1 MRAPALLLAACVFAS
16 TASGQATAAVITP
29 HPVLFVTQ
37 TPFGQD
43 FTNIMSTFGTHRGST
58 DSAPRGGDLWIR
70 QPDGALRNL
79 TAEAGYG
86 TTPALQIAVRDPMP
100 HWGGTKAL
108 FSMVV
113 GGTTQNDDGPV
124 YFQIY
129 EVTGFGAGETVQIR
143 KLPQPADSNNV
154 TPIYASDG
162 RILFTSDR
170 PRNGDRR
177 LYPQLDEYETAPT
190 VSGLWSMRPDGSEL
204 AILDHAPSGAF
215 SPFVDSFG
223 RVVFSRWDH
232 LQRDQQGD
240 AEIFAIL
247 AGDPLPYGA
256 HTFESEASDA
266 KHAIAPGDEIFPEQ
280 RELYGDA
287 AWDDRAPTE
296 TDHTFNHFFPW
307 TMQQDGT
314 GLEILNHL
322 GRHELAGYSAPG
334 RTYLDY
340 FGVEDE
346 VDIFLHVAEDPT
358 QPGTYYGIRCPE
370 FGTRGAGQVVSIP
383 AAPGAN
389 PDLITPSYV
398 THPATA
404 SALDDGDTPTAAH
417 AGMFRDP
424 VVLANGTLWA
434 SHSASP
440 YADRPTVSNPPYP
453 QPYTQS
459 SRYDFAI
466 RQLVPGAQGY
476 RVPGPRLLETP
487 IVETVSY
494 FDNDRYR
501 VVSYSGALWELQPVE
516 VRAQAPPPA
525 ASEPLPAIEASL
537 LEQELAAHGGVAA
550 LRAWLAANGLALI
563 TSRDVT
569 VRADRQQDFDLAVAW
584 SDHVTARPGATPKQ
598 IGWLQLFEGQQLRG
612 FESWDGRRVLAR
624 TISGALNPP
633 WAGAP
638 PGAVRVAGDGSMAAF
653 VPARRALTW
662 QTTEPDG
669 DAVVRER
676 YWLTFQ
682 PGEIRACTN
691 CHGVNTT
698 DVFDGPIPQNE
709 PAALRELVRWWAA
722 PEADALGAGLAALL
736 AMAGLGRRHA
746 GQRAG
751 GMSWTIDTR
760 VSSKQSRPVTA
771 AASGKGRS

>member
-1 MRAPALLLAACVFAS
+1 MRTLRALLVACTSVVLVPAS
-16 TASGQATAAVITP
+16 ADAAVTTP
-29 HPVLFVTQ
+29 YPVLFVTQ

-70 QPDGALRNL
+70 HPDGTLRNL
-79 TAEAGYG
+79 TAEVGYG
-86 TTPALQIAVRDPMP
+86 TTPGGQIAVRDPMP
-100 HWGGTKAL
+100 HWDGTRAL

-113 GGTTQNDDGPV
+113 GGTTQDDDDPV

-129 EVTGFGAGETVQIR
+129 EVTGFGVGESVQIR
-143 KLPQPADSNNV
+143 RLPQPADSNNV

-170 PRNGDRR
+170 PRGGDRR

-190 VSGLWSMRPDGSEL
+190 VSGLWSMQADGSGL
-204 AILDHAPSGAF
+204 AILDHAPSGVF
-215 SPFVDSFG
+215 SPFIDSFG
-223 RVVFSRWDH
+223 RVLFTRWDH

-256 HTFESEASDA
+256 HTFESESGDA
-266 KHAIAPGDEIFPEQ
+266 FHPIAPGDEIFPEQ
-280 RELYGDA
+280 RELYGNA
-287 AWDDRAPTE
+287 AWDDRGPTE

-307 TMQQDGT
+307 MMQQDGT
-314 GLEILNHL
+314 GLETLNHL
-322 GRHELAGYSAPG
+322 GRHEMAGYIAPG
-334 RTYLDY
+334 RTYLEYD
-340 FGVEDE
+340 GVPDD
-346 VDIFLHVAEDPT
+346 VDIFLQMAEDPT

-370 FGTRGAGQVVSIP
+370 FGTRGSGQIVSI
-383 AAPGAN
+383 AAPPGAN
-389 PDLITPSYV
+389 ADAITPSYV

-404 SALDDGDTPTAAH
+404 TITNEGQPPPAAH
-417 AGMFRDP
+417 IGMFRDP
-424 VVLANGTLWA
+424 VVFADGTLWA

-466 RQLVPGAQGY
+466 RRLVPGGQGY
-476 RVPGPRLLETP
+476 RAAGERLLDAP
-487 IVETVSY
+487 IIESVSY

-501 VVSYSGALWELQPVE
+501 VVDYSGALWELQPIE
-516 VRAQAPPPA
+516 VRPRPVPPA
-525 ASEPLPAIEASL
+525 TSEPLPSIEASL
-537 LEQELAAHGGVAA
+537 LDQELAGHGGVAA
-550 LRAWLAANGLALI
+550 LRAWLTANELALI
-563 TSRDVT
+563 SSRDVT
-569 VRADRQQDFDLAVAW
+569 VRADRQQDFDLAVATG
-584 SDHVTARPGATPKQ
+584 DHVTATPGSTPKP
-598 IGWLQLFEGQQLRG
+598 IGWLQLFEGRQLRG
-612 FESWDGRRVLAR
+612 FENWDGRRVIAR
-624 TISGALNPP
+624 TIPDALNPMHG
-633 WAGAP
+633 GAP
-638 PGAVRVAGDGSMAAF
+638 SGAVRVASDGSMAAF
-653 VPARRALTW
+653 VPARRAVTW

-698 DVFDGPIPQNE
+698 DVFGAPAPQNE
-709 PAALRELVRWWAA
+709 PAALRELVRWWVA
-722 PEADALGAGLAALL
+722 PEPDWGSAGLVAVSALGALRRGRAARPRVRGAPHSRATRALARA
-736 AMAGLGRRHA
+736 
-746 GQRAG
+746 QR
-751 GMSWTIDTR
+751 
-760 VSSKQSRPVTA
+760 
-771 AASGKGRS
+771 